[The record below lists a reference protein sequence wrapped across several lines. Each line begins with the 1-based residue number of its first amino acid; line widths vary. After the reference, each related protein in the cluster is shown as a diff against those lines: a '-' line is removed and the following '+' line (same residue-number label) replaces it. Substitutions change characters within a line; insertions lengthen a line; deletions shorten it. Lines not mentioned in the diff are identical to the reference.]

1 MTIGRSI
8 TFDDESLGN
17 TVISASPDAARP
29 ADNVG
34 FIEKLRSRDAA
45 AFDQLVT
52 AYSSDVNA
60 LLFRLTND
68 REESADLV
76 QETFLK
82 ALRNIGSF
90 RGDCSLKTWLFRI
103 AINESRNRFRWWKR
117 RRRDTTFSLDSTIGD
132 SETAVW
138 ETMADSGISPE
149 DAAIRREE
157 SQRLETALGSL
168 KAVYREAVTL
178 CDIEGLSYE
187 ECAQAL
193 DTNVGTVKSRL
204 SRGRDELRRR
214 LNDI

>member
-8 TFDDESLGN
+8 TFDDDSLGS
-17 TVISASPDAARP
+17 TVITAPLDAARP
-29 ADNVG
+29 VDNAG

-52 AYSSDVNA
+52 NYSADVNA
-60 LLFRLTND
+60 MLYRLTND
-68 REESADLV
+68 HEEAADLV

-82 ALRNIGSF
+82 ALRSINSF

-138 ETMADSGISPE
+138 ETMADNAVSPE
-149 DAAIRREE
+149 EAAMRREQT
-157 SQRLETALGSL
+157 QRLEQALASL
-168 KAVYREAVTL
+168 KSVYREAVTL
-178 CDIEGLSYE
+178 CDIEGFSYE

-193 DTNVGTVKSRL
+193 ETNVGTVKSRL
-204 SRGRDELRRR
+204 SRGREELRQR
-214 LNDI
+214 LRDL

>member
-8 TFDDESLGN
+8 TFDDEGLGN
-17 TVISASPDAARP
+17 TVLSASPDAARLTEN
-29 ADNVG
+29 AG

-60 LLFRLTND
+60 LLIRLTND

-117 RRRDTTFSLDSTIGD
+117 RRRDTTFSLDATIGD
-132 SETAVW
+132 SETAIW

-149 DAAIRREE
+149 DAAIRRER
-157 SQRLETALGSL
+157 SQRLETALSSL

-204 SRGRDELRRR
+204 SRGRDELRRK
-214 LNDI
+214 LSDI